1 MGIIHYDHQGL
12 CPLVPFFLLYLV
24 HYEYGIPLKMIHI
37 DIPLSGLITSMFLA
51 MNVSSLWQ
59 YDLEFSVPP
68 LSFPAWAENPDPAA
82 QHACSSTSPSLL
94 LRVEKDRE
102 SEGRKGCC
110 RLHIWLIKHSP
121 NWGQSLIREGEHE
134 KWIWRLLSFL
144 FSSSCSSYSGSLPVR
159 VHLTRW
165 YSAMPTATLLPANL
179 GIIIV
184 IISTQDFPTEEHP
197 TDYFICN
204 SLRSWIIYYLEYLA
218 VYLKIC
224 FPERGLEEVRE
235 KLHPVTSS
243 FFSTH

>member
-1 MGIIHYDHQGL
+1 MGIIHSDHQGL
-12 CPLVPFFLLYLV
+12 CPLVPYFLLYLV

-110 RLHIWLIKHSP
+110 RLHVLLIKHSP
-121 NWGQSLIREGEHE
+121 NWGQSLIREGDHEE

-144 FSSSCSSYSGSLPVR
+144 SFFFILFLLQRLITCTCSPGLLIFCHANGYSLTCQPWHHHCYYFYSGFS
-159 VHLTRW
+159 H
-165 YSAMPTATLLPANL
+165 
-179 GIIIV
+179 G
-184 IISTQDFPTEEHP
+184 
-197 TDYFICN
+197 
-204 SLRSWIIYYLEYLA
+204 
-218 VYLKIC
+218 
-224 FPERGLEEVRE
+224 G
-235 KLHPVTSS
+235 TSHRL
-243 FFSTH
+243 FYM